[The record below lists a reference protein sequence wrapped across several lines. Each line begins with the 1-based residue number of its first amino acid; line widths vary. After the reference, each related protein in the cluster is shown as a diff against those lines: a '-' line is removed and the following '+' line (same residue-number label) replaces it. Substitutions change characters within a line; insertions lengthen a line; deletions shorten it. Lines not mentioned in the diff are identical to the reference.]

1 VAKLLT
7 RDEARRMAVNFA
19 KLPDLVR
26 KPRGA
31 MRQSRDRATAMCP
44 ANHLT
49 GGLTGPVVNE
59 RFNTTCE
66 EFSCRTGQA
75 PHAWEGGPA
84 ASSYRRSQV
93 EVGTVA
99 RSLLV
104 RTYPSFQPRP

>member
-1 VAKLLT
+1 
-7 RDEARRMAVNFA
+7 MAVNFA
-19 KLPDLVR
+19 KLPSAQAVR
-26 KPRGA
+26 RQAAKPRQGDA
-31 MRQSRDRATAMCP
+31 DVPAKHPDRRADRT
-44 ANHLT
+44 
-49 GGLTGPVVNE
+49 VVNE
-59 RFNTTCE
+59 RFNMACE